1 MVKIYLINRVI
12 SIITLLFSSSLVTP
26 GLSIT
31 SPQSGSVVEGI
42 VEIRGSIP
50 EEDFSSAKISY
61 SYAQGKDENWFLIT
75 RLDKAVQDDV
85 LATWDTTTITDGNY
99 QLKLVVK
106 TSTGNTYEVIVE
118 DIQVANY
125 SRAENLTTSIVNEPE
140 LLAPM
145 TESTAVIAQGP
156 TALPANKASINDD
169 EIRFTIIAGIMIGC
183 GLLVSLVLYA
193 SLQAYRRRR

>member
-1 MVKIYLINRVI
+1 M
-12 SIITLLFSSSLVTP
+12 LLFSSSLVTP
-26 GLSIT
+26 GLYIT

-50 EEDFSSAKISY
+50 EEDFSSAKVSY
-61 SYAQGKDENWFLIT
+61 SYAQGTEENWFLIT
-75 RLDKAVQDDV
+75 RLDRAVQDDV

-99 QLKLVVK
+99 QLKLVLK
-106 TSTGNTYEVIVE
+106 TSTGNTYEVIVK

-125 SRAENLTTSIVNEPE
+125 SRSGPLPTSVVNEPG

-156 TALPANKASINDD
+156 TALPANKASITDD
-169 EIRFTIIAGIMIGC
+169 EIRSTIIAGIMIGC
-183 GLLVSLVLYA
+183 ILLVLLVLYT